1 MRIIRPVTVT
11 DSNLTSSSVAETVAV
26 YAGATVYALNDL
38 VRVESTHNIYKS
50 LQNANTGHDP
60 TTEPATPVW
69 WLDMGATNRW
79 EMFDTL
85 VNSQTTNANSIAVV
99 VTPAERV
106 DSVVLLNVSAA
117 TVAISMTDAVDGS
130 VFSES
135 YSMTSDS
142 GITDWYAYFFE
153 PIIRKT
159 ELSVTGMPPYVNAAV
174 AITLTDTGA
183 TAACGECLIGL
194 SRDIGDAVY
203 GGAKVGI
210 RDYSVKTTD
219 DFGNYTILER
229 AFSKRGSFEVW
240 VPAGLTSQLQTLLA
254 GYRATPIAYIGADD
268 IDATIIYGFYRDFDI
283 DIAYTE
289 YSVCSIEIEGL
300 T

>member
-26 YAGATVYALNDL
+26 YVGATTYALDDL
-38 VRVESTHNIYKS
+38 VRVEATHHIYKS

-60 TTEPATPVW
+60 TAEPATPVW

-85 VNSQTTNANSIAVV
+85 VNSQTTNVNSIAVV

-117 TVAISMTDAVDGS
+117 TVAITMTDAADGE
-130 VFSES
+130 VFNQT

-142 GITDWYAYFFE
+142 GIMDWYAYFFE
-153 PIIRKT
+153 PIIRKSD
-159 ELSVTGMPPYVNAAV
+159 LSVTGMPPYVNAAV

-203 GGAKVGI
+203 GAKVGI
-210 RDYSVKTTD
+210 RDYSVKSQD
-219 DFGNYTILER
+219 DFGNYTITER

-240 VPAGLTSQLQTLLA
+240 LPSGLTSELQSLLA
-254 GYRATPIAYIGADD
+254 SYRATPTAYIGADG
-268 IDATIIYGFYRDFDI
+268 IDATIIYGFYRDFEI

-289 YSVCSIEIEGL
+289 YSVCTIEIEGL

>member
-1 MRIIRPVTVT
+1 MRVIRPVTVT
-11 DSNLTSSSVAETVAV
+11 DSNLTSSDVTETVAV
-26 YAGATVYALNDL
+26 YVGATTYALNDL
-38 VRVESTHNIYKS
+38 VRVESTHHYYKS

-60 TTEPATPVW
+60 IAEPATPVW
-69 WLDMGATNRW
+69 WLDMGAVNRW
-79 EMFDTL
+79 AMFDTL

-106 DSVVLLNVSAA
+106 DSVILLNVSAA
-117 TVAISMTDAVDGS
+117 TVDITMTDAVDGE

-142 GITDWYAYFFE
+142 GIIDWYAYFFE
-153 PIIRKT
+153 PIIRKSD
-159 ELSVTGMPPYVNAAV
+159 LSVTGMPPYINAAI
-174 AITLTDTGA
+174 AITLTDTGD

-194 SRDIGDAVY
+194 SRNIGVLVY
-203 GGAKVGI
+203 GAKVGI
-210 RDYSVKTTD
+210 RDYSVKTQD

-229 AFSKRGSFEVW
+229 AFSKRGSFEIW
-240 VPAGLTSQLQTLLA
+240 VPEAITSELQILLA
-254 GYRATPIAYIGADD
+254 GYRATPIAYIGSDD
-268 IDATIIYGFYRDFDI
+268 IDATIIYGFYRDFEI
-283 DIAYTE
+283 DIAYRD